1 MQSFVKPHT
10 STVHVLHLA
19 DPRPLREAKRTV
31 AQIQIY
37 PRPSHSGQPVTHG
50 RAGGPTEDAQ
60 PWNEDSAQKRVGAS
74 AAPNAATAK
83 DLPKLPNQVTPSPT
97 VVTGP

>member
-1 MQSFVKPHT
+1 MLKTRVLSYKIIESWSFSGCYKLLQIVTH
-10 STVHVLHLA
+10 
-19 DPRPLREAKRTV
+19 DQTV
-31 AQIQIY
+31 AD
-37 PRPSHSGQPVTHG
+37 G
-50 RAGGPTEDAQ
+50 RAGGPTKDAQ